1 MTRSPAQAGLH
12 RLVRT
17 YVRSEGGTR
26 FIPHDSNV
34 APSPCGCTSW
44 CHRYDECRFG
54 DAHHTQRCPHQA
66 DPRFIPPGSDALGLG
81 GCASCAHA
89 SPPVPAGY
97 EHKSQYAGHPARQ
110 QCHTAPLGG
119 TVIRALCAR
128 CRSSGSVVPRVM
140 RPSRASTRRHGVG
153 SNATLPVSETASCSL
168 VGRSAEVRRGN
179 SPVWPNHSLDTSED
193 IYTSI
198 AFIDMIHR
206 SIAQYVDGRT
216 DLHAL
221 TASVAL

>member
-1 MTRSPAQAGLH
+1 M
-12 RLVRT
+12 
-17 YVRSEGGTR
+17 YVARKGTR

-34 APSPCGCTSW
+34 APSPRGCTSR

-54 DAHHTQRCPHQA
+54 DAHHTQGARIRPIRGSSRRAVMPSASEDARHALMRAPQY
-66 DPRFIPPGSDALGLG
+66 PRGTSTRVSTRFIPPGSNATLL
-81 GCASCAHA
+81 
-89 SPPVPAGY
+89 
-97 EHKSQYAGHPARQ
+97 
-110 QCHTAPLGG
+110 PLGG
-119 TVIRALCAR
+119 TVTRALCAR

-179 SPVWPNHSLDTSED
+179 SPVWPNHSLNTSED

-206 SIAQYVDGRT
+206 SVAQYVDGRT
-216 DLHAL
+216 DLHAV